1 MMKSTSEI
9 GAVKPGLYSKWSW
22 YRQLSTT
29 VLLVLTALTF
39 SSCSD
44 LAGGFSVLAANR
56 QFEEGRI
63 HDAIAGYHQLG
74 VDAFDGLVAYNLA
87 NAFMALGE
95 FASAEPLFSMAAES
109 SSSGIAA
116 RALFNLGVALYA
128 RGDFPGAASSFRR
141 SLEAR
146 PSDREV
152 SRAYEMAL
160 NASRAVQSVSDKEQA
175 RFQSSKA
182 GGDQSM
188 FGMAMPAPR
197 PFFVPGGGPGTG
209 GVDH

>member
-1 MMKSTSEI
+1 MKSGSGT
-9 GAVKPGLYSKWSW
+9 AVA
-22 YRQLSTT
+22 
-29 VLLVLTALTF
+29 LLVLSAL
-39 SSCSD
+39 SLASCSD
-44 LAGGFSVLAANR
+44 LADGFSVLAANR
-56 QFEEGRI
+56 QFEEGRV
-63 HDAIAGYHQLG
+63 HDAIAEYHQLG
-74 VDAFDGLVAYNLA
+74 VDALDGLVAYNLA

-95 FASAEPLFSMAAES
+95 FSSAEPLFSMAAES
-109 SSSGIAA
+109 ASSSTSAG
-116 RALFNLGVALYA
+116 ALFNLGVALYA
-128 RGDFPGAASSFRR
+128 RGDFPGAASAFRS

-146 PSDREV
+146 PSDREA
-152 SRAYEMAL
+152 SRAYELAL

-197 PFFVPGGGPGTG
+197 PFFVPGGGPGAS

>member
-1 MMKSTSEI
+1 MKPTPI
-9 GAVKPGLYSKWSW
+9 
-22 YRQLSTT
+22 
-29 VLLVLTALTF
+29 LLAFLAFTLA
-39 SSCSD
+39 SCSD
-44 LAGGFSVLAANR
+44 LADGLSVLASNR
-56 QFEEGRI
+56 QFEEGRV

-74 VDAFDGLVAYNLA
+74 IDSYDGLVAYNLA

-95 FASAEPLFSMAAES
+95 FASAEPLFSMASES

-116 RALFNLGVALYA
+116 GASFNLGVALYA
-128 RGDFPGAASSFRR
+128 RGDFPGAASAFRR
-141 SLEAR
+141 SLEVN

-152 SRAYEMAL
+152 SRAYELAL

-175 RFQSSKA
+175 RFQTSKA

-197 PFFVPGGGPGTG
+197 PFFVPGGGPGAG